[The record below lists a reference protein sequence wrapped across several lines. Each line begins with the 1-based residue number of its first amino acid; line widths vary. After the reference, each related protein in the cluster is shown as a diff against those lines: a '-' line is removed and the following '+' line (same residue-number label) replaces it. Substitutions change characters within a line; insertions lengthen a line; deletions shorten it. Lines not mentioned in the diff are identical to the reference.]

1 MFIIPLVPDRH
12 LENRFICCLTFRT
25 CVGNITAGHTSAA
38 VILCSLIGIA
48 ICTGM
53 ISVFNLRRER
63 VLLDIAFRKD
73 NLLVICGSQQTAVCI
88 LIRRFKSLFADS
100 ACDCPVGHIVLA
112 GSIDFMSAQF
122 TVGARFGIDIQL
134 RAVIFNSL
142 YCKCLF
148 CRIYR

>member
-1 MFIIPLVPDRH
+1 MVDRA
-12 LENRFICCLTFRT
+12 LEIRFVCCLTFRT
-25 CVGNITAGHTSAA
+25 CVGNITTSNTSAA
-38 VILCSLIGIA
+38 VTLCSLIGIA

-53 ISVFNLRRER
+53 ISVFTHRREY
-63 VLLDIAFRKD
+63 VLLDIAFRQD
-73 NLLVICGSQQTAVCI
+73 DYLTICGIQQTAVCI
-88 LIRRFKSLFADS
+88 LTRRFKSLFTDRT
-100 ACDCPVGHIVLA
+100 CDCPVGHIVLA

-122 TVGARFGIDIQL
+122 TVGARFSIDIQL